1 MNDKGQ
7 SRRLV
12 LQQLASMTALGAL
25 GMLRAASIA
34 AQSSS
39 APGSTIP
46 GIAGK
51 IIRRE
56 DKNYE
61 IWRQSMVW
69 HLSKP
74 KRYPDIIVQAQSEQ
88 DVIGAV
94 NYAAKQGLKVAVRSG
109 GHNSVGPS
117 LRDGGLL
124 IDVSAMDNIQI
135 DESAQIAV
143 IQPGVRSLQLVT
155 AARGKGLSFPVPHCP
170 SVGLSGFTMGGGIG
184 WNYSQRGGMST
195 MSIVGAEIVTADGKL
210 VKATA
215 EQNPDLYWAVR
226 GCGPGF
232 FGVVTRLYLQLYPV
246 PGAIMTSS
254 YIFPLDELSTV
265 TTTLDRIRTENNV
278 ERIELIALLMHHPDA
293 PAEAPP
299 EQSKICFLTAFAFEN
314 SVVEAEAALRP
325 FAQSELA
332 AKCMVKMENQKF
344 SFEELYDRY
353 FSLKDPGGRMAR
365 YAVDNILTDEGG
377 AALHALAD
385 HFRSAPTTDCHVLA
399 AFNLRLQE
407 KTDACFSWVADCFVG
422 CYAIWDREA
431 DDELNFA
438 WLNQNLPLMDP
449 LAKGH
454 YVNEVE
460 TRGHPGRYRQCFSDQ
475 NWERLEQ
482 LRKQY
487 DPDGVFH
494 HFLGYS

>member
-155 AARGKGLSFPVPHCP
+155 AARGKG
-170 SVGLSGFTMGGGIG
+170 
-184 WNYSQRGGMST
+184 
-195 MSIVGAEIVTADGKL
+195 
-210 VKATA
+210 
-215 EQNPDLYWAVR
+215 
-226 GCGPGF
+226 
-232 FGVVTRLYLQLYPV
+232 
-246 PGAIMTSS
+246 
-254 YIFPLDELSTV
+254 
-265 TTTLDRIRTENNV
+265 
-278 ERIELIALLMHHPDA
+278 
-293 PAEAPP
+293 
-299 EQSKICFLTAFAFEN
+299 
-314 SVVEAEAALRP
+314 
-325 FAQSELA
+325 
-332 AKCMVKMENQKF
+332 
-344 SFEELYDRY
+344 
-353 FSLKDPGGRMAR
+353 
-365 YAVDNILTDEGG
+365 
-377 AALHALAD
+377 
-385 HFRSAPTTDCHVLA
+385 
-399 AFNLRLQE
+399 
-407 KTDACFSWVADCFVG
+407 
-422 CYAIWDREA
+422 
-431 DDELNFA
+431 
-438 WLNQNLPLMDP
+438 
-449 LAKGH
+449 
-454 YVNEVE
+454 
-460 TRGHPGRYRQCFSDQ
+460 
-475 NWERLEQ
+475 
-482 LRKQY
+482 
-487 DPDGVFH
+487 
-494 HFLGYS
+494 

>member
-25 GMLRAASIA
+25 GMLRAASIE

-74 KRYPDIIVQAQSEQ
+74 KRYPDLIVQAQSEQ

-155 AARGKGLSFPVPHCP
+155 AARGKGLSFPAPHCP

-184 WNYSQRGGMST
+184 WNYSQRGGMSS
-195 MSIVGAEIVTADGKL
+195 MSITGAEIVTADGKL

-265 TTTLDRIRTENNV
+265 TTTIDRIRTENNV
-278 ERIELIALLMHHPDA
+278 ER
-293 PAEAPP
+293 
-299 EQSKICFLTAFAFEN
+299 
-314 SVVEAEAALRP
+314 
-325 FAQSELA
+325 
-332 AKCMVKMENQKF
+332 
-344 SFEELYDRY
+344 
-353 FSLKDPGGRMAR
+353 
-365 YAVDNILTDEGG
+365 
-377 AALHALAD
+377 
-385 HFRSAPTTDCHVLA
+385 
-399 AFNLRLQE
+399 
-407 KTDACFSWVADCFVG
+407 
-422 CYAIWDREA
+422 
-431 DDELNFA
+431 
-438 WLNQNLPLMDP
+438 
-449 LAKGH
+449 
-454 YVNEVE
+454 
-460 TRGHPGRYRQCFSDQ
+460 
-475 NWERLEQ
+475 
-482 LRKQY
+482 
-487 DPDGVFH
+487 
-494 HFLGYS
+494 